1 MVIVTILKA
10 HAGDTTAQRDAQTH
24 LHELSRGD
32 RRFAIEHA
40 QRLIEDHG
48 SARLALMAI
57 AGPPI
62 HTPRIVEV
70 VR

>member
-10 HAGDTTAQRDAQTH
+10 HAGDTTAQRDAQAE

-40 QRLIEDHG
+40 QRLIADHG

-57 AGPPI
+57 AGPVV
-62 HTPRIVEV
+62 HAGRVVEV
-70 VR
+70 IR